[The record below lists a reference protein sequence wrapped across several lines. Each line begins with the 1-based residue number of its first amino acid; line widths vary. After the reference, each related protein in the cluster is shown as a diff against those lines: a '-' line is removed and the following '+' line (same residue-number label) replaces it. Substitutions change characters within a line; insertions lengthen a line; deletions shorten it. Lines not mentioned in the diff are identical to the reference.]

1 MREVRCA
8 SASKHRTKYE
18 PVLATDLARGSR
30 MCAHLRAE
38 MVDFLHNELFHA
50 LDRIFVL
57 KPKVKLLYIMSAM
70 WITKTKRI

>member
-1 MREVRCA
+1 
-8 SASKHRTKYE
+8 
-18 PVLATDLARGSR
+18 

-70 WITKTKRI
+70 SITKTKRI

>member
-1 MREVRCA
+1 
-8 SASKHRTKYE
+8 
-18 PVLATDLARGSR
+18 

-57 KPKVKLLYIMSAM
+57 KPEVELLYIMSAM